1 MLLTLTDTRM
11 HMHGCDW
18 RIMVLARSLHCT
30 SISNIALIDVK
41 VFRAHVE
48 ILLLTL
54 GKVQTMCVDLLTI
67 LPARNRALGLLRRG
81 RCVSWVF
88 RYAQEVERLRVN
100 EDSRPPIAHF
110 SVITD
115 TYDRVLVMISDD

>member
-1 MLLTLTDTRM
+1 
-11 HMHGCDW
+11 MHGCDW